1 MRAVIKT
8 SLTGAAA
15 ATAGLIAVWAG
26 SAVAQGAANP
36 ATAVQCANGGTRPIV
51 AVYTSPPG
59 RSDWSDDMLGKN
71 TLKPGQTAMLKLK
84 AKPDGCKLD
93 FSALLDNGDT
103 VTKKDIDL
111 CIPSPTVGF

>member
-1 MRAVIKT
+1 
-8 SLTGAAA
+8 
-15 ATAGLIAVWAG
+15 
-26 SAVAQGAANP
+26 
-36 ATAVQCANGGTRPIV
+36 
-51 AVYTSPPG
+51 
-59 RSDWSDDMLGKN
+59 
-71 TLKPGQTAMLKLK
+71 MLKLK